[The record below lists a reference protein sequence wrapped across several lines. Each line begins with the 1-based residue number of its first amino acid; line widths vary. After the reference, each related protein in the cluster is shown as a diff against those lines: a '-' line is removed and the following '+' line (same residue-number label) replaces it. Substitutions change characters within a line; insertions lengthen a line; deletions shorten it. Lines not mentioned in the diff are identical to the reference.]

1 MIGTRT
7 TTGTMRITADPI
19 STDILIMSTDILTM
33 GTDIVITAMTFT
45 TASAMFV
52 QRAKA
57 SHRIDSN

>member
-19 STDILIMSTDILTM
+19 STDILIMSTDIIM
-33 GTDIVITAMTFT
+33 GTDIVITGMTFT

>member
-19 STDILIMSTDILTM
+19 STDILIM
-33 GTDIVITAMTFT
+33 GTDIVITDMTFT